1 MFSVS
6 IRFTVSVQFF
16 NKILM
21 YSVSIRFKPDP
32 YVFHLQ
38 LSDGF
43 LDIVEVADLCHWC
56 GSYPRLLSQ
65 IYDSGSVLGNKLLQ
79 HLHVTHNIAKF
90 VHTVIH
96 AENNDS
102 ITYFIFL
109 LIQTNQNI
117 LAIRKSKQEALLT

>member
-1 MFSVS
+1 MFNIS
-6 IRFTVSVQFF
+6 ITFHG
-16 NKILM
+16 
-21 YSVSIRFKPDP
+21 SIRFKPDP
-32 YVFHLQ
+32 YIFHLQ

-43 LDIVEVADLCHWC
+43 LDIVQVTDLCHWC
-56 GSYPRLLSQ
+56 WSNPRLLSQ

-102 ITYFIFL
+102 MTYFIFL
-109 LIQTNQNI
+109 LIQINQNI
-117 LAIRKSKQEALLT
+117 LASYRSENQNKKHF

>member
-1 MFSVS
+1 
-6 IRFTVSVQFF
+6 
-16 NKILM
+16 M

-79 HLHVTHNIAKF
+79 HLHVTHNKTKF

-117 LAIRKSKQEALLT
+117 LAIRKSKQDFLTF

>member
-1 MFSVS
+1 MF
-6 IRFTVSVQFF
+6 
-16 NKILM
+16 
-21 YSVSIRFKPDP
+21 SVSIRFKPDP

>member
-1 MFSVS
+1 MFQLDLN
-6 IRFTVSVQFF
+6 VQYF
-16 NKILM
+16 NYI
-21 YSVSIRFKPDP
+21 SFRFKPNS
-32 YVFHLQ
+32 YIFHLQ

-43 LDIVEVADLCHWC
+43 LDIVQVADLCHWC
-56 GSYPRLLSQ
+56 RSYPRLLSQ

-102 ITYFIFL
+102 MTYFIFL
-109 LIQTNQNI
+109 LIQINQNI
-117 LAIRKSKQEALLT
+117 LASYRSENQNKKHF

>member
-1 MFSVS
+1 MFQLDLN
-6 IRFTVSVQFF
+6 VQYF
-16 NKILM
+16 NYI
-21 YSVSIRFKPDP
+21 SFRFKPNS
-32 YVFHLQ
+32 YIFHLQ

-43 LDIVEVADLCHWC
+43 LDIVQVADLCHWC

-79 HLHVTHNIAKF
+79 HLHVTHNIAKL

-102 ITYFIFL
+102 MTYFIFL
-109 LIQTNQNI
+109 LIQINQNI
-117 LAIRKSKQEALLT
+117 LASYRSKQKALLNKRV

>member
-1 MFSVS
+1 MFNIS
-6 IRFTVSVQFF
+6 ITFQC
-16 NKILM
+16 
-21 YSVSIRFKPDP
+21 SIRFKPDP
-32 YVFHLQ
+32 YIFHLQ

-43 LDIVEVADLCHWC
+43 LDIVQVADLCHWC
-56 GSYPRLLSQ
+56 WSYPRLLSQ

-102 ITYFIFL
+102 MTYFIFL
-109 LIQTNQNI
+109 LIQINQNI
-117 LAIRKSKQEALLT
+117 LPSYRSENQNKKHF